1 MKILQDE
8 NKKATIT
15 AMILSGV
22 VIFFVLLAIFFFVS
36 SNKKGSN
43 TSKKEEQKSGNNGY
57 QITEEEKKRVE
68 ELANILRNNLP
79 QIDGI
84 TSTIPLEAGIS
95 VKLFGK
101 LQEVVEAGIIHTD
114 SEKAFSNL
122 LAGRCD
128 IIFTNVF
135 TDKQEREAAAKNIA
149 LKKETVGHEGIVFAV
164 NIANPV
170 ETLTQEQLI
179 GIYSGKIKNWK
190 EVGGNDEE
198 IVAFQNKENDIA
210 QIFMKE
216 FMGEEKLID
225 PKKEFLTTGTGK
237 ILETNATYDNSE
249 NAIGYMVYKY
259 PASEYNQI
267 KFIKVDGIEPTI
279 SKMTSKEY
287 PLLADIYAI
296 YNTAKESTKTV
307 DELVEWLLTH
317 EGQTVVANSGY
328 VPTKIVEVSEKNI
341 DKYYSLGTGKEQVEL
356 GNFYYTVNSQDY
368 NVVGQDA
375 LVVGIQGLKNQELQ
389 NNINSFIRETTE
401 ELQGKENEYE
411 KYLISKPNGIK
422 EGIKVQTECKNG
434 YLSVQVVL
442 KYKVGSY
449 EYIYDGR
456 SKVYDLYSGQELSL
470 SDLYYADVDFTP
482 VLNEQIEK
490 IIIDKIGEDE
500 TYIRSKRPFIG
511 LTNNVLYGLETISFK
526 KENPYFEESIEF
538 KLDTYFENISIINEE
553 RDMKDIWED
562 NIKITKEVIEH
573 EAETSSFKR
582 GSAIKKETS
591 GCVYNVFYMSTNYP
605 ETDEKIN
612 ESMDNYTKDE
622 NIKQLLQKA
631 VNSGSNLIV
640 DENNKYQI
648 TIYTTVI
655 GNKYAIMHV
664 TANPEQERINLGTIS
679 ISLENT
685 KKVSQDDIQKWK
697 QDNGIN

>member
-22 VIFFVLLAIFFFVS
+22 VIFFVLLAIFLFVS

>member
-101 LQEVVEAGIIHTD
+101 LQEMVEAGIIHTD

>member
-1 MKILQDE
+1 MKITQDE
-8 NKKATIT
+8 NKKAMIT

-22 VIFFVLLAIFFFVS
+22 VVFFVILAIFFFVS
-36 SNKKGSN
+36 SSKIGSNASKKG
-43 TSKKEEQKSGNNGY
+43 EQNSEGNGY

-68 ELANILRNNLP
+68 ELENILRNNLP

-101 LQEVVEAGIIHTD
+101 SQEAVEAGIIHTD
-114 SEKAFSNL
+114 SERAFSNL

-128 IIFTNVF
+128 VILTNVF

-149 LKKETVGHEGIVFAV
+149 LRKETVAYEGIVVAV
-164 NIANPV
+164 NVANPV

-198 IVAFQNKENDIA
+198 IVAFQNKENDTA
-210 QIFMKE
+210 QIFMRE

-225 PKKEFLTTGTGK
+225 AQKEFLTTEAGEIVEKT
-237 ILETNATYDNSE
+237 ATYDNSE

-259 PASEYNQI
+259 PANVYSEM
-267 KFIKVDGIEPTI
+267 KFIKIDGIEPTI
-279 SKMTSKEY
+279 NKMESKEY
-287 PLLADIYAI
+287 PLLANIYAI
-296 YNTAKESTKTV
+296 YNTAKESTKTM
-307 DELVEWLLTH
+307 DELVEWLLTY
-317 EGQTVVANSGY
+317 EGQISVANSGY
-328 VPTKIVEVSEKNI
+328 VPTKTVEVSEKNV
-341 DKYYSLGTGKEQVEL
+341 DKYYSLGTGKEQAEL

-389 NNINSFIRETTE
+389 DNINSFIRESTE
-401 ELQGKENEYE
+401 DLQGKENEYE
-411 KYLISKPNGIK
+411 KYLISKPNGMK

-434 YLSVQVVL
+434 YLSVQVLL
-442 KYKVGSY
+442 KYKVGSH

-456 SKVYDLYSGQELSL
+456 SKVYDLYSGQELTL

-490 IIIDKIGEDE
+490 IIIDKTGEDE
-500 TYIRSKRPFIG
+500 TYIRNKRPFMGI
-511 LTNNVLYGLETISFK
+511 TNNILYGLETISFT

-562 NIKITKEVIEH
+562 NIKITKTLVEH
-573 EAETSSFKR
+573 EEENTSMKR
-582 GSAIKKETS
+582 GSVIKKETS
-591 GCVYNVFYMSTNYP
+591 GCVYNVFYMNTEYP

-612 ESMDNYTKDE
+612 SSMDNYANDA

-631 VNSGSNLIV
+631 ADSGSNLAV
-640 DENNKYQI
+640 NENNKYQI
-648 TIYTTVI
+648 TIYTTII
-655 GNKYAIMHV
+655 GNKYAIMNV
-664 TANPEQERINLGTIS
+664 TANSKQERVSLGTIG
-679 ISLENT
+679 INLEDA
-685 KKVSQDDIQKWK
+685 KRVSQDDIQKWK

>member
-655 GNKYAIMHV
+655 GNKYAISNA
-664 TANPEQERINLGTIS
+664 TAKPEQERINLGTIS